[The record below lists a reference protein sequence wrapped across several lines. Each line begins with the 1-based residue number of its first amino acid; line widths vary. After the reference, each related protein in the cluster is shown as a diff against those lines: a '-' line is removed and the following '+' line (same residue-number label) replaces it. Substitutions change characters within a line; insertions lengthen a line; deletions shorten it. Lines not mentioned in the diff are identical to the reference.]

1 MNCLPQVSVG
11 RACHAAATGVPQ
23 RLDHAEDAGRGGEVA
38 VGAGRAV
45 AEGPGG
51 GRRESDVRAKEVID
65 SINITLSKQE
75 DFEFTFRIVCYY
87 CGSGEQ

>member
-1 MNCLPQVSVG
+1 M
-11 RACHAAATGVPQ
+11 
-23 RLDHAEDAGRGGEVA
+23 
-38 VGAGRAV
+38 
-45 AEGPGG
+45 
-51 GRRESDVRAKEVID
+51 RAKEVID